1 MATAWI
7 DWMFPKS
14 EDWVAPMH
22 LHNDLLRPL
31 VLRCIMMIIKMIQIK
46 KIDDQN
52 YQNFSLLLHIDA
64 PLHSIIPF
72 VSWRFAVCCCH
83 RPYCHCFCLECRFG
97 CCLCRCCVVLCC
109 IWVLGSVL
117 PHLVW
122 TVSRLT
128 ATCAAPLILLGD
140 GKGTHRTGFC
150 CCCVFPPWG
159 RKMYTLNRVLL
170 LSVLVGVGD
179 IIEKTIDHRYIGIFQ
194 VIDKLSL
201 SKK

>member
-14 EDWVAPMH
+14 EDWVASMH

-46 KIDDQN
+46 KTMTKIIKISHCSCILMRPFTQSYPLSHDV
-52 YQNFSLLLHIDA
+52 LL
-64 PLHSIIPF
+64 F
-72 VSWRFAVCCCH
+72 VVVFVPIAFVFVWICCC
-83 RPYCHCFCLECRFG
+83 
-97 CCLCRCCVVLCC
+97 CCCCVVLCC

-117 PHLVW
+117 PHLVSP
-122 TVSRLT
+122 VSRLT

-140 GKGTHRTGFC
+140 GKGIHRTGFC

-179 IIEKTIDHRYIGIFQ
+179 IIEKTIDRWYIGIFQ